1 MSKEKIIRIIF
12 VTFLVIFSFYYTNK
26 TIDIIRETDP
36 IMKEIKSSNNKYY
49 KKAINA
55 KIKDNEIIPGINGKE
70 IDYKKSYRKMKKYG
84 NYNETLTVF
93 KEIKPTI
100 SIDNI
105 YNKYITVGNNE
116 KKSVSLVFKIEKN
129 TNIDN
134 LKSINNILVN
144 KNTKSTFFIDG
155 LFLENNLNLI
165 KDFNLSELEIL
176 NYDNNYK
183 EIYFSSAINYLN
195 NITGKNAKYCY
206 LDYDNKEV
214 IELCSKLKL
223 HTILPTIK
231 VGNYPYKEI
240 KKKLQNASI
249 ISIPINSSTE
259 IELSMVIDYI
269 KSRGYTFLTLDE
281 LLNESYDK

>member
-1 MSKEKIIRIIF
+1 MKKVLIVIF
-12 VTFLVIFSFYYTNK
+12 LTMFSFYYTNK

-36 IMKEIKSSNNKYY
+36 IMKEIRKSNNKYY

-55 KIKDNEIIPGINGKE
+55 KVVNNTIIPGINGKK

-84 NYNETLTVF
+84 NYNEVLTVF
-93 KEIKPTI
+93 KETKPTV
-100 SIDNI
+100 SINNI
-105 YNKYITVGNNE
+105 YDKYITVGNNE

-134 LKSINNILVN
+134 IKNINNTLVN
-144 KNTKSTFFIDG
+144 KNIKSTIFIDG
-155 LFLENNLNLI
+155 LFLENNLDLVNTLI
-165 KDFNLSELEIL
+165 NSEIEIL
-176 NYDNNYK
+176 NYDNSYK

-195 NITGKNAKYCY
+195 NVTGKTAKYCY
-206 LDYDNKEV
+206 ADYDNEQV
-214 IELCSKLKL
+214 INLCSKLKL

-240 KKKLQNASI
+240 KEKLQNASI

-259 IELSMVIDYI
+259 IELSTVIDYI
-269 KSRGYTFLTLDE
+269 KSRGYTFMTLDE